1 LGEFVPIEVK
11 PKPSRFEKL
20 VGDLLAAKKT
30 DEQVLE
36 ALTLAAAGR
45 LPTAEEKRATL
56 AVIAIAADKRAA
68 WVKLA
73 ESLAGK

>member
-1 LGEFVPIEVK
+1 MVPIELA
-11 PKPSRFEKL
+11 PRPSRFEKL
-20 VGDLLAAKKT
+20 VGELLAAKKT

-56 AVIAIAADKRAA
+56 AVIATAADKKAA
-68 WVKLA
+68 WVMLA
-73 ESLAGK
+73 EALAGK